1 MKTKKIVISAL
12 FAALTFVATFI
23 IKVPTV
29 TGGFVNIGDCM
40 VIISGIFLGPVYGA
54 LAAGIGS
61 ALTDLIGGYLVFAP
75 ATLIIKSAMALV
87 CALLYKDIKK
97 TNAILAAIVCAVIAE
112 VIMVSGYFLFDLIL
126 TNSFETATAGM
137 LGNLVQA
144 AFGLICSIVLYKIL
158 STNKYIN
165 QLRD

>member
-23 IKVPTV
+23 IKIPTV

-75 ATLIIKSAMALV
+75 ATLIIKSVMALV

-112 VIMVSGYFLFDLIL
+112 VIMVSGYFLFDLML
-126 TNSFETATAGM
+126 TKNFETATAGM

-144 AFGLICSIVLYKIL
+144 AFGLICSTVLYKIL

>member
-112 VIMVSGYFLFDLIL
+112 VIMVSGYFLFDLML
-126 TNSFETATAGM
+126 TSSFETATAGM

>member
-137 LGNLVQA
+137 LANLVQA

>member
-144 AFGLICSIVLYKIL
+144 AFGLICSIILYKIL